1 MAALA
6 LSEKDEKS
14 ARATLADDARIRQA
28 LVNILYN
35 HSTGVLL
42 TNIFVPIPSLLIFWG
57 KVPNAWLIA
66 WCLSVYLLTIT
77 RVIVTRTFFRRSKTP
92 DSYSKWAWTA
102 AGFSWLSGLN
112 WGLLG
117 LIGFVSNEPH
127 LLTFAMIVMTGLT
140 CGSVPTSSAFLPVL
154 AGSLFTTVLP
164 STIYCILAEGEVYNA
179 YLFLVACL
187 VIINLHHGRVT
198 HRDLAETIRLRFE
211 NETLV
216 DQLKSERDR
225 VAAADRAKTRFLAAA
240 SHDLRQPVHALGL
253 FNSTLAALANRGSV
267 TAIDATNI
275 AGKIRNVVANLS
287 YLLNALLDVSRLDAQ
302 IVTPN
307 REVISINGLLD
318 NLRNEF
324 AGLAE
329 SKGLE
334 WRMVNCSCHTDSD
347 PMMLRQILAN
357 LIANAIRYTESGR
370 VIFGCRRRG
379 DNLEIQVHDTGLGI
393 PASQQVTVFEEF
405 VQLHNPERDR
415 DKGLGLGLS
424 IVKRTAELLGHPV
437 RLVSQPGKGS
447 MFSIVV
453 PLVAYQRQSEKP
465 VQSLPQTGG
474 NIFIVDDEST
484 VLDALSGLVDVWGY
498 RAYAGRD
505 ADETFVAW
513 QADKAAAHSP
523 ADLIIVDYRL
533 EGGMIGTQAA
543 SRLFKHLGRQMPVI
557 ILTGDTS
564 PERLREASASGYMLL
579 HKPIDPGELLQ
590 AIQQLI
596 QTSALSSASNRNKMQ
611 SPA

>member
-1 MAALA
+1 MVALA
-6 LSEKDEKS
+6 LSEQHKKSTRVNPIDE
-14 ARATLADDARIRQA
+14 TRIKQA
-28 LVNILYN
+28 LINTLYK
-35 HSTGVLL
+35 HSAGVLL

-57 KVPNAWLIA
+57 KVPNVWLIA
-66 WCLSVYLLTIT
+66 WCVSVYLLTIL
-77 RVIVTRTFFRRSKTP
+77 RMIVTRAFFRHPKTP
-92 DSYSKWAWTA
+92 DSYLKWAWTA
-102 AGFSWLSGLN
+102 AGFSWLSGMN

-117 LIGFVSNEPH
+117 LIGFLSGEPH
-127 LLTFAMIVMTGLT
+127 LLSFAMIVMTGLT

-154 AGSLFTTVLP
+154 VGSLFTTVLP
-164 STIYCILAEGEVYNA
+164 STIYCLMSEGEIYNA
-179 YLFLVACL
+179 YLFLIACL
-187 VIINLHHGRVT
+187 VIINVHHGRVT

-253 FNSTLAALANRGSV
+253 FNSTLAALAGRGNV
-267 TAIDATNI
+267 NGADAANI

-307 REVISINGLLD
+307 RETISIGELQD
-318 NLRNEF
+318 NLRSEF

-329 SKGLE
+329 SKGLR
-334 WRMVNCSCHTDSD
+334 WRMVRCDLHTDSD
-347 PMMLRQILAN
+347 PMMLRQIIAN
-357 LIANAIRYTESGR
+357 LIANAIRYTTSGG
-370 VIFGCRRRG
+370 ILFGCRLRG
-379 DNLEIQVHDTGLGI
+379 STIEIQVYDTGLGI
-393 PASQQVTVFEEF
+393 AENQHETVFEEF

-424 IVKRTAELLGHPV
+424 IVKRTAELLNHPI
-437 RLVSQPGKGS
+437 RLCSQPGKGS

-453 PLVAYQRQSEKP
+453 PLVVDQRQPKKP
-465 VQSLPQTGG
+465 ARSPLQTGG
-474 NIFIVDDEST
+474 NIFIIDDEST
-484 VLDALSGLVDVWGY
+484 VLDALTGLVDVWGY
-498 RAYAGRD
+498 RAYAGRN
-505 ADETFVAW
+505 ADETYAAW
-513 QADKAAAHSP
+513 LADKTAKPSQT
-523 ADLIIVDYRL
+523 DLVIVDYRL

-543 SRLFKHLGRQMPVI
+543 RRLFDKIGYELPVI

-579 HKPIDPGELLQ
+579 HKPIDPAELLQ
-590 AIQQLI
+590 AIQ
-596 QTSALSSASNRNKMQ
+596 K
-611 SPA
+611 PV

>member
-1 MAALA
+1 MVALA

-14 ARATLADDARIRQA
+14 ASVNPADEARIRQA

-35 HSTGVLL
+35 HSAGVLL

-77 RVIVTRTFFRRSKTP
+77 RVIVTRAFFRRPKTSG
-92 DSYSKWAWTA
+92 SYSKWAWTA
-102 AGFSWLSGLN
+102 AGFSWLSGMN

-117 LIGFVSNEPH
+117 LIGFMSNEPH
-127 LLTFAMIVMTGLT
+127 LLAFAMIVMTGLT

-154 AGSLFTTVLP
+154 VGSLFTTVLP
-164 STIYCILAEGEVYNA
+164 STIYCLLAEGEVYNA

-253 FNSTLAALANRGSV
+253 FNSTLAALASRGNV
-267 TAIDATNI
+267 NATDAGNI
-275 AGKIRNVVANLS
+275 AGKIKKVVANLS

-307 REVISINGLLD
+307 RDVISINDLFD

-334 WRMVNCSCHTDSD
+334 WRMVKCAYHTDSD

-357 LIANAIRYTESGR
+357 LITNAIRYTESGR
-370 VIFGCRRRG
+370 ILFGCRRRG
-379 DNLEIQVHDTGLGI
+379 DGIEIQVFDTGVGI
-393 PASQQVTVFEEF
+393 SANQQVTVFEEF

-447 MFSIVV
+447 MFSVMV
-453 PLVAYQRQSEKP
+453 PLVADQRRSEKT
-465 VQSLPQTGG
+465 VQTLPQTGG

-498 RAYAGRD
+498 QAYAGRN

-513 QADKAAAHSP
+513 QTDEAAIHSP

-533 EGGMIGTQAA
+533 EGGMTGTEAA
-543 SRLFKHLGRQMPVI
+543 SKLFRHLGRKLPVI

-579 HKPIDPGELLQ
+579 HKPIDPNELLQ
-590 AIQQLI
+590 AIQKPS
-596 QTSALSSASNRNKMQ
+596 QTPILTAERKIPN
-611 SPA
+611 PA

>member
-1 MAALA
+1 MATLA
-6 LSEKDEKS
+6 RSEKDEKS
-14 ARATLADDARIRQA
+14 TRVNPADNARIKQA

-35 HSTGVLL
+35 HSAGVLL

-66 WCLSVYLLTIT
+66 WCLSVYLLTIV
-77 RVIVTRTFFRRSKTP
+77 RVLVTRAFFRSPKTP

-102 AGFSWLSGLN
+102 AGFSWLSGMN

-127 LLTFAMIVMTGLT
+127 LLAFAMIVMTGLT

-154 AGSLFTTVLP
+154 VGSLFTTVLP
-164 STIYCILAEGEVYNA
+164 STIYCILAPGEVYNA

-187 VIINLHHGRVT
+187 VIINFHHGRVT

-253 FNSTLAALANRGSV
+253 FNSTLAALASRGNV
-267 TAIDATNI
+267 NATDASNI
-275 AGKIRNVVANLS
+275 AGKIKNVVANLS

-307 REVISINGLLD
+307 REIISINDLFD

-329 SKGLE
+329 SKGLD
-334 WRMVNCSCHTDSD
+334 WRMVRCSYHTDSD

-370 VIFGCRRRG
+370 VVFGCRRRG
-379 DNLEIQVHDTGLGI
+379 DSVEIQVFDTGLGI
-393 PASQQVTVFEEF
+393 PVSQQVTVFEEF

-437 RLVSQPGKGS
+437 LLVSQPGKGS
-447 MFSIVV
+447 MFSIMV
-453 PLVAYQRQSEKP
+453 PLVTDQRQSEKTI
-465 VQSLPQTGG
+465 QNIPQTGG

-498 RAYAGRD
+498 RAYAGRN
-505 ADETFVAW
+505 ADETFAAW
-513 QADKAAAHSP
+513 QTDETAAHSP

-533 EGGMIGTQAA
+533 EGGMIGTEAA
-543 SRLFKHLGRQMPVI
+543 SRLFQHLGRKLPVI

-579 HKPIDPGELLQ
+579 HKPIDPSELLQ
-590 AIQQLI
+590 AIQQST
-596 QTSALSSASNRNKMQ
+596 QTLVLAR
-611 SPA
+611 